1 MATSY
6 WAYFLNHFTHWQIA
20 IPLTF
25 VVHEVLYF
33 AHYLPFFIGEKLPFL
48 DKYKLQKVRPQALN
62 RSFAYV
68 ARLFSALLLLI
79 LVARFGSRSSATA
92 AISNNSSIL
101 NDFRVGF
108 LGFFRPEEL
117 RISVARNPASFG
129 RPFRRSQILR
139 NLLFRLIL
147 FVIA

>member
-1 MATSY
+1 MLSNLAESSLAMATSY

-68 ARLFSALLLLI
+68 ARLFSALLLFDLGSPLRVTI
-79 LVARFGSRSSATA
+79 LCHSRD
-92 AISNNSSIL
+92 L
-101 NDFRVGF
+101 
-108 LGFFRPEEL
+108 
-117 RISVARNPASFG
+117 
-129 RPFRRSQILR
+129 Q
-139 NLLFRLIL
+139 
-147 FVIA
+147 